1 MRLASFYKTKLL
13 KGLFV
18 PVHLDHIAD
27 LVRSCRPVHVTGFA
41 ARECRGDKLPLL
53 VPWLAFIQAAFYDG
67 EFFPPR
73 LVVLSKRLE
82 AGVNTKDPFSHPG
95 FRIPVFASW
104 SSVSVRILWV
114 IFSFPGISSNPR
126 SRLSCSN
133 SMLFMFLYPYLHED
147 ELFTNIDPRRFRIKR
162 TVPPYR
168 FGAGFIRSL
177 TPPSRGTAQALP
189 GWREPLC
196 FSHRAR
202 GQCRGRRAL

>member
-27 LVRSCRPVHVTGFA
+27 FVRSCRPVYVTGFA
-41 ARECRGDKLPLL
+41 ARECRGDKLLLL

-95 FRIPVFASW
+95 LRFV
-104 SSVSVRILWV
+104 VECVR
-114 IFSFPGISSNPR
+114 
-126 SRLSCSN
+126 
-133 SMLFMFLYPYLHED
+133 
-147 ELFTNIDPRRFRIKR
+147 
-162 TVPPYR
+162 
-168 FGAGFIRSL
+168 
-177 TPPSRGTAQALP
+177 
-189 GWREPLC
+189 
-196 FSHRAR
+196 
-202 GQCRGRRAL
+202 